1 MKIQYIE
8 EIKKSIEEANL
19 VVVGLGEEWNVSP
32 DTQSSS
38 IYQTV
43 MSDLKAHPEYQWL
56 LPYFYYKWTDDKL
69 QQAYK
74 NLFDLLKDKNY
85 FVVATTT
92 NRSFVPFVRDE
103 RFVMPC
109 GTEEYMCKEGL
120 FRSMEYTGFL
130 DSLEAYIK
138 GEISFDGIQ
147 FVKNEAGEVV
157 PFNNIFAPG
166 YKEEGYLPQ
175 WSKYMSWLQ
184 GTMNRKVCLLE
195 LGAGLQFPSVIRFPF
210 EKMAYFNQKATC
222 FRVHRTL
229 YQLTEEMAERSVSVP
244 MHAVELF
251 EDK

>member
-92 NRSFVPFVRDE
+92 NRGFVPFVRED

-109 GTEEYMCKEGL
+109 GTEEYMLNEELSK
-120 FRSMEYTGFL
+120 SMEYTRFVE
-130 DSLEAYIK
+130 SLEAYKK
-138 GEISFDGIQ
+138 GEISFEGIQ
-147 FVKNEAGEVV
+147 FVKNEAGEVI

-175 WSKYMSWLQ
+175 WRNPTSK
-184 GTMNRKVCLLE
+184 LLNS
-195 LGAGLQFPSVIRFPF
+195 LGG
-210 EKMAYFNQKATC
+210 
-222 FRVHRTL
+222 
-229 YQLTEEMAERSVSVP
+229 
-244 MHAVELF
+244 
-251 EDK
+251 

>member
-1 MKIQYIE
+1 MQIHYTD
-8 EIKKSIEEANL
+8 EIKKHIEQAKL

-32 DTQSSS
+32 DMQMKEV
-38 IYQTV
+38 YRRV
-43 MSDLKAHPEYQWL
+43 MNDLKLNPQYQWL

-69 QQAYK
+69 LQAYK
-74 NLFDLLKDKNY
+74 NLFNILKDKNY

-92 NRSFVPFVRDE
+92 NRSFLPFVKEE

-109 GTEEYMCKEGL
+109 GTEEYMCNEAL
-120 FRSMEYTGFL
+120 SESSEFSEFIQ
-130 DSLEAYIK
+130 SLEQYLQ
-138 GEISFDGIQ
+138 GEISFNEIQ
-147 FVKNEAGEVV
+147 FVREESGEIVM
-157 PFNNIFAPG
+157 FNNIYAPG
-166 YKEEGYLPQ
+166 YREEGYLPK
-175 WSKYMSWLQ
+175 WSMYMKWLQ

-229 YQLTEEMAERSVSVP
+229 YQLTEEMAVRSISVP